1 MLAYGYVIKNLTYF
15 AAFIVPLGLG
25 GGLIESFGSV
35 MVSSYEKPNSSKLLN
50 ISQIFYCIGAITAPL
65 MVSLFLYMGFPW
77 RMIFIIF
84 GALVFMIMCIFLFLT
99 RQDPGT
105 RGLVLKEAKVKVPLL
120 NDRLFYFLAAT
131 LFTYVTFESIIAFW
145 LPVYYEKGLARS
157 VSTSAMCLSIFWVG
171 LISGRGMITILPGY
185 YTLWPAMI
193 IGGTIVCLCSL
204 CASFIQNSFLVT
216 VFVFC
221 AGFGAVCHMA
231 RNRPQFTSSV
241 IAVGAMGVVLGSALG
256 ALIFRYM
263 GFVWFFP
270 CIALGTF
277 VFMMLSIFSY
287 QQWQKE
293 INRGRLIAPVQSEH
307 YVKV

>member
-1 MLAYGYVIKNLTYF
+1 
-15 AAFIVPLGLG
+15 
-25 GGLIESFGSV
+25 
-35 MVSSYEKPNSSKLLN
+35 
-50 ISQIFYCIGAITAPL
+50 
-65 MVSLFLYMGFPW
+65 
-77 RMIFIIF
+77 
-84 GALVFMIMCIFLFLT
+84 
-99 RQDPGT
+99 
-105 RGLVLKEAKVKVPLL
+105 
-120 NDRLFYFLAAT
+120 
-131 LFTYVTFESIIAFW
+131 
-145 LPVYYEKGLARS
+145 
-157 VSTSAMCLSIFWVG
+157 
-171 LISGRGMITILPGY
+171 MITILPGH

-204 CASFIQNSFLVT
+204 CASFIQNSFLVA

-221 AGFGAVCHMA
+221 AGFGAGPLWPITVAVCHMA

-241 IAVGAMGVVLGSALG
+241 IAVGAVGVVLGSALG

-293 INRGRLIAPVQSEH
+293 INGGRLLAPVQSEH
-307 YVKV
+307 FVKV